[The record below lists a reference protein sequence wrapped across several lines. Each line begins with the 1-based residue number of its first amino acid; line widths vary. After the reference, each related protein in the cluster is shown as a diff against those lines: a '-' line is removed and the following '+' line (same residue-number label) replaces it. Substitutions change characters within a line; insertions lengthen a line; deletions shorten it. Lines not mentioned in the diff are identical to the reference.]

1 MQAQEELLAG
11 VARHASRRS
20 ALEVAV
26 EMDTTE
32 EVVSA
37 EEMEAY
43 DRSMSPP
50 LIDITKLSADE
61 RDIDIVLE
69 KEDRRILVRSQF
81 YVFDHY

>member
-1 MQAQEELLAG
+1 
-11 VARHASRRS
+11 
-20 ALEVAV
+20 
-26 EMDTTE
+26 MDTTE